1 MKNPELET
9 ELLREFAEF
18 VEAAPSTPSQA
29 TEQAILQ
36 RVAAEL
42 RPPRWKIFTR
52 LGLLQT
58 VCGLLTL
65 TLCPQFGL
73 GFGTHQVLLHSSHAA
88 LPPAA
93 FYLVCGVFFVS
104 LGAFFS
110 GLLLRRSE
118 LRALGG
124 LPWGFFLGYG
134 SVAYGVLLALGNEA
148 FLVASLTWIA
158 GTVLGNALGFA
169 ATTRLRQR
177 LA

>member
-1 MKNPELET
+1 MKNPDFEPG
-9 ELLREFAEF
+9 LLREFAEF
-18 VEAAPSTPSQA
+18 VEAAPSAPSQA
-29 TEQAILQ
+29 TEQAVLQ

-42 RPPRWKIFTR
+42 RPPRWKIFSR
-52 LGLLQT
+52 MGLLQT

-88 LPPAA
+88 LPPAV
-93 FYLVCGVFFVS
+93 FYLVCGLFFVS
-104 LGAFFS
+104 FGALLS
-110 GLLLRRSE
+110 GLLLRRAE

-134 SVAYGVLLALGNEA
+134 SVAYGLLLALGGEA
-148 FLVASLTWIA
+148 FMVASLTWIA

>member
-1 MKNPELET
+1 MKDPDLET
-9 ELLREFAEF
+9 GLLREFAEF
-18 VEAAPSTPSQA
+18 VEATPRAPSQA
-29 TEQAILQ
+29 TEQAVLQ
-36 RVAAEL
+36 RVATEL
-42 RPPRWKIFTR
+42 RPPRWKIYTR

-88 LPPAA
+88 LPPAI
-93 FYLVCGVFFVS
+93 FYLVCGLFFVS
-104 LGAFFS
+104 LGALLS
-110 GLLLRRSE
+110 GLLLRRAE
-118 LRALGG
+118 RRALGG

-134 SVAYGVLLALGNEA
+134 SVAYGGLLALGGEA
-148 FLVASLTWIA
+148 FMVASLSWIA